1 MEMERAPTRVSVDRT
16 TTDTH
21 DLPLP
26 PQVAA
31 SKPPALDGSRDIRP
45 AETPTKS
52 LGNRLMTLFSA
63 GDGVK

>member
-1 MEMERAPTRVSVDRT
+1 MEMERAPVRNSVDRT
-16 TTDTH
+16 TTDTL

-31 SKPPALDGSRDIRP
+31 SKPPALDESPDIRL
-45 AETPTKS
+45 ADTPTKS